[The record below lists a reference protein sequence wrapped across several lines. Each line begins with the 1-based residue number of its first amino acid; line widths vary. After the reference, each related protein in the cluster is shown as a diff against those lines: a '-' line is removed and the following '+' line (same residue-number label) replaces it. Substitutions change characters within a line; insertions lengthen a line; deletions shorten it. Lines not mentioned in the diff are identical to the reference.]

1 MARRTGITDQVVILD
16 SGASQIEGQLGWIE
30 AASHEIEQNVSTER
44 GIGVAKPQ
52 YQSDGLAEF
61 NHGLTIRPVNFRV
74 FKLLGT
80 DTTGTKDISLDDT
93 LPEFT
98 VQHKI
103 VDASNDQYVELK
115 NAKFGSFTLDIPGP
129 DEDLEVD
136 FDGLGRPEA
145 SDNIVNQGSL
155 SPNVP
160 SSGAL
165 QGKDLI
171 VKVGGTSIGSV
182 ESGTISLDRNLR
194 GDSGIADVTN
204 RRLPEALLEG
214 NYNFLIESLVIKLD
228 DDKAWEEVLGNTGS
242 QFALAESRSTVTVT
256 IEDKDDSNNKFD
268 LTGVLWSN
276 ISFEMNADDE
286 VRTVEISGPA
296 LDMTNISYGS

>member
-1 MARRTGITDQVVILD
+1 MARRTGITDQAVIKD
-16 SGASQIEGQLGWIE
+16 SGSSQIEGQLGWIE
-30 AASHEIEQNVSTER
+30 AASHDIEQNVSTER

-52 YQSDGLAEF
+52 YQSDGIAEF
-61 NHGLTIRPVNFRV
+61 SHGLTIRPVNFRV
-74 FKLLGT
+74 FKLMGT
-80 DTTGTKDISLDDT
+80 DSTGTSDVSLDDT

-98 VQHKI
+98 VQQKI
-103 VDASNDQYVELK
+103 VDASNDKYVELQ
-115 NAKFGSFTLDIPGP
+115 NAKYGSFTLDIPGP
-129 DEDLEVD
+129 DEDIEVD
-136 FDGLGRPEA
+136 FDGLARPTS
-145 SDNIVNQGSL
+145 SDNTVIQGSL

-160 SSGAL
+160 SGGAL

-171 VKVGGTSIGSV
+171 VKVGGSSIGSV

-194 GDSGIADVTN
+194 SDTGIADVTN

-214 NYNFLIESLVIKLD
+214 NYNFLIDSLVIKLD
-228 DDKAWEEVLGNTGS
+228 DDTAWEQVLGNTGT

-276 ISFEMNADDE
+276 INMDMSADDE

-296 LDMTNISYGS
+296 LDMTNISYGT